1 MAVPTRTEALSLLMS
16 TSPSP
21 RLLQHMTV
29 VAEVAS
35 FLAYRAMQ
43 AGLAIDRRL
52 VETAALLHDVDKA
65 LPREHPLR
73 ALGHGKA
80 GAAWLSEAGHAEL
93 ARALVAHP
101 VMRLNAPD
109 VDTWLSDAPIE
120 ERIVAYADKR
130 ATQRVVSLEQ
140 RFERW
145 QRKHPDYA
153 VRLDHALG
161 MARRLEAELCAVI
174 GVRADEIE
182 RLRWV
187 DDAMARARNNGLLPA
202 HPSRAAVDAMPDSA
216 AGDDAVPAA
225 VTPADPTA
233 AA

>member
-35 FLAYRAMQ
+35 FLAHRATR
-43 AGLAIDRRL
+43 AGVALDRRL

-65 LPREHPLR
+65 LPPDHPLKS
-73 ALGHGKA
+73 LGHGPA
-80 GAAWLSEAGHAEL
+80 GAAWLTEAGHPEL
-93 ARALVAHP
+93 ARTLIAHP
-101 VMRLNAPD
+101 VTRLNDPD
-109 VDTWLSDAPIE
+109 AETWVVEAPIE
-120 ERIVAYADKR
+120 ERIVTYADKR

-145 QRKHPDYA
+145 CRKHPDY
-153 VRLDHALG
+153 RNNLDGAY
-161 MARRLEAELCAVI
+161 ATAQRLETTLCTAI
-174 GVRADEIE
+174 GIEPTDVE

-187 DDAMARARNNGLLPA
+187 DDAMTRAFANGLLDERPA
-202 HPSRAAVDAMPDSA
+202 ESVDGLPVFGA
-216 AGDDAVPAA
+216 
-225 VTPADPTA
+225 PADPSA
-233 AA
+233 A